1 MYESFIAS
9 LNVVAPMMLL
19 MALGSFSRIN
29 GMITREAM
37 KQFDRV
43 IFKIFMP
50 VMLFRNIYDMDFT
63 QGFAVREMI
72 FAAVCLTILFALS
85 LTIPKFITNDGN
97 KSSVI
102 GQALLRCN
110 YLLCGVVVVE
120 ALYGEGNTRVVVMLG
135 MVVIP
140 AINIFSAIILEL
152 NRSGS
157 ADPLKLFIA
166 VLKTPL
172 IVGAILGFAFRL
184 LNIPIILPVWSVI
197 RSVASS
203 TTTVSFFSLGAG
215 LNMASLQSD
224 IKPLIWAIFLRMFIV
239 PVIFMPLS
247 VIMGFRGQSL
257 CAMMVV
263 FAAPTAVASYPMA
276 VAMGADGDLAG
287 QIVCATTVLSV
298 ITIFLWTLL
307 LKTFSLL

>member
-19 MALGSFSRIN
+19 MALGCFSRIN
-29 GMITREAM
+29 GMVTRESM
-37 KQFDRV
+37 KEFDRV

-72 FAAVCLTILFALS
+72 FAAVCLTILFVLS
-85 LTIPKFITNDGN
+85 LTIPKLITKDGN

-110 YLLCGVVVVE
+110 YLLCGIVVAE
-120 ALYGEGNTRVVVMLG
+120 ALYGEGNTRVVIITG

-140 AINIFSAIILEL
+140 AINIFSAVILEL
-152 NRSGS
+152 NRSCS

-172 IVGAILGFAFRL
+172 IVGAILGFAFKL
-184 LNIPIILPVWSVI
+184 LNIPIISPVWSVI
-197 RSVASS
+197 RSISGS

-215 LNMASLQSD
+215 LNMPKLQSD
-224 IKPLIWAIFLRMFIV
+224 IKPLLWGIFLRMFIV

-247 VIMGFRGQSL
+247 IIMGFRDQSL
-257 CAMMVV
+257 CAMMIV

-298 ITIFLWTLL
+298 ITIFLWTLVL
-307 LKTFSLL
+307 RIMGVL

>member
-29 GMITREAM
+29 GMVTREAM
-37 KQFDRV
+37 KQFDRL

-50 VMLFRNIYDMDFT
+50 VMLFKNIYDMDFT

-72 FAAVCLTILFALS
+72 FAGVCLTVLFVLS
-85 LTIPKFITNDGN
+85 LIIPKIITNDGN

-120 ALYGEGNTRVVVMLG
+120 ALYGEGNTRVVIMLG

-152 NRSGS
+152 NRSGT
-157 ADPLKLFIA
+157 ADPMKLFIA

-172 IVGAILGFAFRL
+172 IIGAILGFAFKL
-184 LNIPIILPVWSVI
+184 LNIPIFAPFWSVI
-197 RSVASS
+197 RSVANS
-203 TTTVSFFSLGAG
+203 TTTVSFVSLGAG
-215 LNMASLQSD
+215 LNMAKLQAD
-224 IKPLIWAIFLRMFIV
+224 IQPLLWTIFLRMFVV
-239 PVIFMPLS
+239 PAIFMPLS
-247 VIMGFRGQSL
+247 IMMGFRGQSL
-257 CAMMVV
+257 CAMMIV

-287 QIVCATTVLSV
+287 QIVCTTTVLSV
-298 ITIFLWTLL
+298 ATIFLWTLF
-307 LKTFSLL
+307 LKTFSLM

>member
-19 MALGSFSRIN
+19 MALGCFSRIN
-29 GMITREAM
+29 GMVTREAM
-37 KQFDRV
+37 KEFDRV

-72 FAAVCLTILFALS
+72 FAAVCLTILFVLS
-85 LTIPKFITNDGN
+85 LTIPKLITNDGN

-110 YLLCGVVVVE
+110 YLLCGVVVIE

-172 IVGAILGFAFRL
+172 IVGAILGFAFKL
-184 LNIPIILPVWSVI
+184 LNIPIISPVWSVI
-197 RSVASS
+197 KSVGSS
-203 TTTVSFFSLGAG
+203 TTTVSFISLGAG
-215 LNMASLQSD
+215 LNMAKLQSD
-224 IKPLIWAIFLRMFIV
+224 IKPLLWAVFLRMFVV

-247 VIMGFRGQSL
+247 IIMGFRGQSL

-287 QIVCATTVLSV
+287 QIVCTTTVLSV

>member
-1 MYESFIAS
+1 MYDSFFAA

-29 GMITREAM
+29 GMVTREAM
-37 KQFDRV
+37 KHVDSL

-50 VMLFRNIYDMDFT
+50 VMLFKNIYDMDFT
-63 QGFAVREMI
+63 RGFAVREMI
-72 FAAVCLTILFALS
+72 FAAVCLTVLFVLAL
-85 LTIPKFITNDGN
+85 IGPKLITKDGN

-110 YLLCGVVVVE
+110 YLLCGVVVAE
-120 ALYGEGNTRVVVMLG
+120 AIYGEGNTRVVIITG

-157 ADPLKLFIA
+157 ASPLKLFIA

-172 IVGAILGFAFRL
+172 IIGAILGFAFKL
-184 LNIPIILPVWSVI
+184 LNIPIISPVWSVI
-197 RSVASS
+197 RSIANS
-203 TTTVSFFSLGAG
+203 TTTISFVSLGAG
-215 LNMASLQSD
+215 LNMPKLQTD
-224 IKPLIWAIFLRMFIV
+224 IKPLLWGIFLRIFAV
-239 PVIFMPLS
+239 PVMFMPLS
-247 VIMGFRGQSL
+247 IIMGFRGQSL
-257 CAMMVV
+257 CAMMIV

-298 ITIFLWTLL
+298 ITIFLWTLFL
-307 LKTFSLL
+307 NTFSLL

>member
-1 MYESFIAS
+1 MYDSFFAA

-29 GMITREAM
+29 GMVTREAM

-50 VMLFRNIYDMDFT
+50 VMLFKNIYDMDFT
-63 QGFAVREMI
+63 QGFAEREMI
-72 FAAVCLTILFALS
+72 FAAVCLTVLFILS
-85 LTIPKFITNDGN
+85 LTIPKFITKDGN

-110 YLLCGVVVVE
+110 YLLCGIVVAE
-120 ALYGEGNTRVVVMLG
+120 ALYGEGNTRVVIITG

-172 IVGAILGFAFRL
+172 IVGAILGFAFKL
-184 LNIPIILPVWSVI
+184 LNIPIISPVWSVI
-197 RSVASS
+197 RSISGS

-215 LNMASLQSD
+215 LNMPKLQSD
-224 IKPLIWAIFLRMFIV
+224 IKPLLWAIFLRMFIV

-247 VIMGFRGQSL
+247 IIMGFRDQSL
-257 CAMMVV
+257 CAMMIV

>member
-1 MYESFIAS
+1 MYESFFAA
-9 LNVVAPMMLL
+9 LNVVTPMMLL
-19 MALGSFSRIN
+19 MALGCFARIN
-29 GMITREAM
+29 GMVTRETM
-37 KQFDRV
+37 REFDRL
-43 IFKIFMP
+43 IFRIFMP
-50 VMLFRNIYDMDFT
+50 VMLFKNIYDMDFT

-72 FAAVCLTILFALS
+72 FAAVCLTFLFALG
-85 LTIPKFITNDGN
+85 LTIPKLITKDGN

-110 YLLCGVVVVE
+110 YLLCGVVVAE
-120 ALYGEGNTRVVVMLG
+120 AIYGEGNTRAVMMIG

-152 NRSGS
+152 NHSGS

-184 LNIPIILPVWSVI
+184 LNIPIVAPVWSVI
-197 RSVASS
+197 RSVSNS
-203 TTTVSFFSLGAG
+203 TTTVSFVSLGAG
-215 LNMASLQSD
+215 LNMPKLHSD
-224 IKPLIWAIFLRMFIV
+224 IKPLIWGIFLRMFFV
-239 PVIFMPLS
+239 PIIFMPLS
-247 VIMGFRGQSL
+247 IIMGFRGQSL
-257 CAMMVV
+257 CAMMIV

-287 QIVCATTVLSV
+287 QLVCATTVLSV
-298 ITIFLWTLL
+298 VTIFLWTLFL
-307 LKTFSLL
+307 NTFSLL